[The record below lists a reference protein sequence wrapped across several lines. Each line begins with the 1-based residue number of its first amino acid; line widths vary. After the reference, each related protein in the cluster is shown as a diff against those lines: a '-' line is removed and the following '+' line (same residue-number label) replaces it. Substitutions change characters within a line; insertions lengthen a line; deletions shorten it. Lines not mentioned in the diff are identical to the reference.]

1 MAGADAAASLD
12 GVLVRYPGRAPL
24 GPVDLTIAPG
34 EIVAVVGASGAGKST
49 LLRLLAGPHRL
60 EAGWW
65 SAIDDAVD
73 PARPCA
79 DLALRDYFVAHN
91 DVAGLVWVFRER
103 LAPALDGTPA
113 VAQPHRWF
121 LHGIFG

>member
-1 MAGADAAASLD
+1 MDRVTIEALNLAFAYDAKPVLRDVSLRVEAGELFT
-12 GVLVRYPGRAPL
+12 VL
-24 GPVDLTIAPG
+24 GP
-34 EIVAVVGASGAGKST
+34 SGSGKTT

-65 SAIDDAVD
+65 SAMDDAVD

-113 VAQPHRWF
+113 VARPHRWF